1 MSNQSPIYK
10 FVSLRNPNLS
20 ESTGS
25 ADEVILSTALTVELS
40 SIVSGNDQPNIKLEN
55 YNSALQVY
63 IDSSA
68 FIKTKSDAEL
78 LKTNLTTTPT
88 EAGLKQIYDNI
99 IVRSLTKSNTNM
111 IYKILVDLFKSVY
124 KALNPASGDIS
135 IIIPQ
140 DLTPSFTRFI
150 GENDGGDTID
160 TYHRKNF

>member
-1 MSNQSPIYK
+1 
-10 FVSLRNPNLS
+10 
-20 ESTGS
+20 
-25 ADEVILSTALTVELS
+25 
-40 SIVSGNDQPNIKLEN
+40 
-55 YNSALQVY
+55 
-63 IDSSA
+63 
-68 FIKTKSDAEL
+68 
-78 LKTNLTTTPT
+78 
-88 EAGLKQIYDNI
+88 
-99 IVRSLTKSNTNM
+99 M